1 MSDNTVS
8 DSTSFA
14 IRVLLVD
21 DQRMVGEAVRRILAT
36 EPNLVYQYCKS
47 PEEAVAT
54 AEQFEPTVILQD
66 LVMPGIDGMSLVAL
80 YNEHPKLRDVPTIVL
95 SSQEDPLVKAEAFS
109 KGATDYLV
117 KLPDP
122 IELLARVRHHS
133 KGYIHLLER
142 NAAFEALAENQRI
155 LALELAEASDYV
167 RSLLPAPITGDIAIR
182 WDFESC
188 SSVGGD
194 SFGYH
199 WIDDDYLVLYLL
211 DVCGHGVGAA
221 LLSVSVMNTLSGR
234 SLHDVDLR
242 EPDQV
247 LAERNVIFEM
257 EKHNDM
263 YFTLWYGVYCK
274 STGTLRYST
283 AGHPPALLYSKDNAA
298 APEQL
303 ATPALPIGTMPIANF
318 KVGEAAI
325 LPGSRL
331 YIYSDGVYEIQL
343 DDGREMQLEEF
354 IPLLQSP
361 LPSDEDG
368 LKTIRHQVGEMQNRH
383 NFDDD
388 FTLVE
393 ICFN

>member
-1 MSDNTVS
+1 MSNNTVS

-142 NAAFEALAENQRI
+142 NAAFEALADNQRI
-155 LALELAEASDYV
+155 LAL
-167 RSLLPAPITGDIAIR
+167 
-182 WDFESC
+182 
-188 SSVGGD
+188 
-194 SFGYH
+194 
-199 WIDDDYLVLYLL
+199 
-211 DVCGHGVGAA
+211 
-221 LLSVSVMNTLSGR
+221 
-234 SLHDVDLR
+234 
-242 EPDQV
+242 
-247 LAERNVIFEM
+247 
-257 EKHNDM
+257 
-263 YFTLWYGVYCK
+263 
-274 STGTLRYST
+274 
-283 AGHPPALLYSKDNAA
+283 
-298 APEQL
+298 
-303 ATPALPIGTMPIANF
+303 
-318 KVGEAAI
+318 
-325 LPGSRL
+325 
-331 YIYSDGVYEIQL
+331 
-343 DDGREMQLEEF
+343 
-354 IPLLQSP
+354 
-361 LPSDEDG
+361 
-368 LKTIRHQVGEMQNRH
+368 
-383 NFDDD
+383 
-388 FTLVE
+388 
-393 ICFN
+393 

>member
-1 MSDNTVS
+1 M
-8 DSTSFA
+8 
-14 IRVLLVD
+14 
-21 DQRMVGEAVRRILAT
+21 
-36 EPNLVYQYCKS
+36 
-47 PEEAVAT
+47 
-54 AEQFEPTVILQD
+54 
-66 LVMPGIDGMSLVAL
+66 
-80 YNEHPKLRDVPTIVL
+80 
-95 SSQEDPLVKAEAFS
+95 
-109 KGATDYLV
+109 
-117 KLPDP
+117 
-122 IELLARVRHHS
+122 
-133 KGYIHLLER
+133 
-142 NAAFEALAENQRI
+142 
-155 LALELAEASDYV
+155 
-167 RSLLPAPITGDIAIR
+167 
-182 WDFESC
+182 
-188 SSVGGD
+188 GGD

-247 LAERNVIFEM
+247 LAELNVIFEM

-283 AGHPPALLYSKDNAA
+283 AGHPPALLYSKDSAA

-318 KVGEAAI
+318 KVGEVAI